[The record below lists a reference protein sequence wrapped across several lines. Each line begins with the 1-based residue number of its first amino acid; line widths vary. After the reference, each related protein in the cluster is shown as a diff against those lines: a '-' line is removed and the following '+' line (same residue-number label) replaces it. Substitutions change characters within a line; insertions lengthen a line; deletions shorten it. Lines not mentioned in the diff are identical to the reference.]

1 MISVQVQKDYS
12 EKLNHASAHRR
23 AFPWDSGVIDWT
35 APIDD
40 RHLYMP
46 DAYSFLYGT
55 PLWEKLS
62 FAQRSFVTRWEF
74 TQLMR
79 NAGAGEHLLN
89 QAILSV
95 LHHANPYDPGWRY
108 MLHEV
113 AEECQHMAMF
123 NEWVRLNPDIRTKGL
138 NDDRWGLVASVLT
151 PVFATQF
158 PVFFWTLTMLLEVVG
173 DDLGRAQA
181 RNETGTLHPIVQQL
195 GKAHQLEEVRHIA
208 FARVW
213 VENAM
218 PKMSKGQRT
227 ALSETVERITTF
239 ILKFGLR
246 LPYSRQIEPYVSY
259 GEFKDA
265 LRSEHRRV
273 MFQKQARPCV
283 KQLVE
288 LGIVREKTRR
298 AWERSGL
305 MPEAAPGLSV

>member
-1 MISVQVQKDYS
+1 MISVQVEPGYS
-12 EKLNHASAHRR
+12 DKLNQASAHRR
-23 AFPWDSGVIDWT
+23 AFPWDAKVIDWS
-35 APIDD
+35 APIDSK
-40 RHLYMP
+40 HLYMP
-46 DAYSFLYGT
+46 DQYSFLYGT
-55 PLWEKLS
+55 PLWDRLTFE
-62 FAQRSFVTRWEF
+62 QRSYVTRWEF

-123 NEWVRLNPDIRTKGL
+123 NEWIRLNPDIKTKGL

-181 RNETGTLHPIVQQL
+181 KNESGTLHPIVQQL

-208 FARVW
+208 FAREW
-213 VENAM
+213 VEHAM
-218 PKMSKGQRT
+218 PKMSQTQRVL
-227 ALSETVERITTF
+227 LSETSRI
-239 ILKFGLR
+239 R
-246 LPYSRQIEPYVSY
+246 
-259 GEFKDA
+259 
-265 LRSEHRRV
+265 H
-273 MFQKQARPCV
+273 
-283 KQLVE
+283 
-288 LGIVREKTRR
+288 IVAT
-298 AWERSGL
+298 G
-305 MPEAAPGLSV
+305 

>member
-1 MISVQVQKDYS
+1 MITVQVQKDYS
-12 EKLNHASAHRR
+12 EKLNQASAHRR
-23 AFPWDSGVIDWT
+23 AFPWDEAVIDWS
-35 APIDD
+35 APVDD

-46 DAYSFLYGT
+46 DEYSFLYGT
-55 PLWEKLS
+55 PLWDRLTFPQK
-62 FAQRSFVTRWEF
+62 SFVTRWEF

-95 LHHANPYDPGWRY
+95 LHHTSQYDPGWRY

-138 NDDRWGLVASVLT
+138 SDDRWGLVASMLT

-181 RNETGTLHPIVQQL
+181 KNASGHLHPIVQQL

-218 PKMSKGQRT
+218 PRMPKGQRA
-227 ALSETVERITTF
+227 ALAAAIERITAF
-239 ILKFGLR
+239 VLRFGLR
-246 LPYSRQIEPYVSY
+246 LPYSSQLEPHVSY
-259 GEFKDA
+259 GEFKAA
-265 LRSEHRRV
+265 LHSPHRRQ
-273 MFQKQARPCV
+273 MWQKQARPCIE
-283 KQLVE
+283 QLVE
-288 LGIVREKTRR
+288 LGIVRQHTLARWDR
-298 AWERSGL
+298 AGL
-305 MPEAAPGLSV
+305 MAAQ